1 MSRFYYDL
9 HVHSCLSPCGDDEST
24 PSSLAGMAAVIGLDI
39 LALTDHNS
47 ARNCPA
53 FFKAAEEYGVIP
65 VAGMELTTSE
75 DVHMICLFPT
85 LEAALAFNDVVDER
99 IMKVKNRPEIFGEQ
113 LICNKLDE
121 VVLKIDNL
129 LSVATDI
136 SVDELPPLLREF
148 EGICYPAHIDR
159 DSNGIIAV
167 LGALPETPHFN
178 TVEIKDAYK
187 LDELSSRFALYDKNI
202 VFSSDSHILGVM
214 NDKDRY
220 IDLDC
225 ERDNPVAVVRELL
238 ERLR

>member
-1 MSRFYYDL
+1 
-9 HVHSCLSPCGDDEST
+9 
-24 PSSLAGMAAVIGLDI
+24 
-39 LALTDHNS
+39 
-47 ARNCPA
+47 
-53 FFKAAEEYGVIP
+53 
-65 VAGMELTTSE
+65 
-75 DVHMICLFPT
+75 MICLFPT

-136 SVDELPPLLREF
+136 SVDELPTLLREF

-178 TVEIKDAYK
+178 TVEIKDADK